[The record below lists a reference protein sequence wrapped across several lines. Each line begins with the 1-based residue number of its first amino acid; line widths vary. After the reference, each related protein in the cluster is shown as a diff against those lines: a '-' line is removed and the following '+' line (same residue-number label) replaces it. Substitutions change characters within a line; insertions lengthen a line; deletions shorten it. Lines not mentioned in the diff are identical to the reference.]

1 MSMKKKILII
11 CAILLLILVI
21 PIPFGT
27 YKEGGTKEYRAL
39 TYKLMVWHHMYGDY
53 GEKIYAK
60 TRIYFFPESRLSLDE
75 LFELEMQKL
84 EEP

>member
-53 GEKIYAK
+53 G
-60 TRIYFFPESRLSLDE
+60 
-75 LFELEMQKL
+75 
-84 EEP
+84 

>member
-1 MSMKKKILII
+1 MKKKILII

-39 TYKLMVWHHMYGDY
+39 TYKIIAWHTWDK
-53 GEKIYAK
+53 EDKPFVK
-60 TRIYFFPESRLSLDE
+60 TCVYFFPDNRLSVDE
-75 LFELEMQKL
+75 LFEREMQKL
-84 EEP
+84 RES